1 MKQKVRF
8 LIRLIVLILF
18 IRPNRWK
25 YEIDK
30 LKKEQN

>member
-1 MKQKVRF
+1 MKQKVKF
-8 LIRLIVLILF
+8 LMRVIVMILF